1 MQIGE
6 LSDRTGVSIR
16 SLRYYEEQGLL
27 SPERTPAGYRR
38 FAEDDVTTVR
48 RIGSL
53 LAAGLGT
60 RKIVRILPCLT
71 QHDAGL
77 GLTCPDL
84 YTDLVAERRTLVDQI
99 AALQE
104 SVDALDSVIEA
115 SPAR

>member
-1 MQIGE
+1 MRIGE
-6 LSDRTGVSIR
+6 LSERTGVSVR

-27 SPERTPAGYRR
+27 SPARTPSGYRR
-38 FAEDDVTTVR
+38 FTEDDVTTVR

-53 LAAGLGT
+53 LAAGLNT

-84 YTDLVAERRTLVDQI
+84 YSELVTERGALLEQI
-99 AALQE
+99 ATLRE
-104 SVDALDSVIEA
+104 SVDALDAVIEA